1 MSDPQDTGA
10 HLGDRLSS
18 LVDGELAPDEL
29 ATARLHLERCETC
42 ARELAEVEGTRR
54 MLRGLGAPKPP
65 EGFLSG
71 LVRRHKRLT
80 LLLVAAS
87 LLVGASAALAY
98 ALRAP
103 QEDVTPRV
111 RSSVE
116 PTAEPAPARLPTEY
130 AAPSRLAAGYQR
142 VRAELISGGLYL
154 LYRSGIHGLSVFEQP
169 GHLSGVGRNYRSA
182 EGQVV
187 MWQGGP
193 TVFTAIG
200 DGPAVD
206 ILAAVRS
213 IPHPHP
219 LSLLGHLRSLS
230 REVVE
235 TLSGD

>member
-1 MSDPQDTGA
+1 MSELQDAGG

-29 ATARLHLERCETC
+29 ARARLHLERCETC
-42 ARELAEVEGTRR
+42 AHELAEVEGARR
-54 MLRGLGAPKPP
+54 MLRGLGTPKPP

-87 LLVGASAALAY
+87 LIVGVSAALAY

-103 QEDVTPRV
+103 QEDVTPSV
-111 RSSVE
+111 RSSAE
-116 PTAEPAPARLPTEY
+116 PTAGPAPARLPAEY
-130 AAPSRLAAGYQR
+130 AVPSTLAAGYQL
-142 VRAELISGGLYL
+142 VRAELISGGLHVV
-154 LYRSGIHGLSVFEQP
+154 YRNEVHGLSIFEQP
-169 GHLSGVGRNYRSA
+169 GHLSGVERSYREA

-187 MWQGGP
+187 TWQGGP

-200 DGPAVD
+200 DGPAAD

-213 IPHPHP
+213 IPHPHAQ
-219 LSLLGHLRSLS
+219 SLIGHLRSLS